1 MRLHSLRL
9 YDPSDVSLVWY
20 AKLVALHIVY
30 RCLKL
35 SVTWYMFSP
44 QNVTIHW
51 QLQLT
56 FGIVLHF
63 DYEWIGFSY
72 SIIRRLRNPISWSC
86 RPDQWCKKMIP
97 VSQAN
102 YFCSLSLFLPNP
114 ISVFLLHLPMFLF
127 FYLYLCH
134 RSAKST
140 SRTLF
145 YVKYYAK
152 KGDTPSHNY
161 VRFSKMNRI
170 NHLAYLPSN
179 TLINWPRY
187 LNTYFCIGLY
197 TNVY

>member
-127 FYLYLCH
+127 FFIYI
-134 RSAKST
+134 
-140 SRTLF
+140 
-145 YVKYYAK
+145 YVIV
-152 KGDTPSHNY
+152 PP
-161 VRFSKMNRI
+161 NRRPARCFMLSI
-170 NHLAYLPSN
+170 MRRRVTHLHIIMCDFLKWTA
-179 TLINWPRY
+179 
-187 LNTYFCIGLY
+187 
-197 TNVY
+197 